1 MSNKNRYNVARG
13 LKLLAGVFLT
23 ALAVFIPRRDLIAIT
38 ASHNNSFN
46 DNARAMFLALYARP
60 EFREKVYFVIND
72 RKRVE
77 ELNQRYPGRFL
88 TNTNL
93 ANLHLILS
101 ARVWM
106 TSSLEFPAPGF
117 FNRYFRTV
125 YHLGHGMPYKVA
137 GLLEGRVSWLKRW
150 YYWLV
155 TSNISWTWAT
165 TPFFRQVIADIYGLP
180 LSRVLLLPQPKTS
193 LVGSL
198 ASDAPALLK
207 NRDFTH
213 VLYAPTWRHY
223 APVQLF
229 PFAGFHFEA
238 LQVFLEENNIVL
250 WFRFHPKYEQAID
263 PAWRATS
270 HIQLLSARQYDEA
283 NEYLGYFDGLITDYS
298 SLYLD
303 YLLLRRPVIFLDYDL
318 EDFNR
323 EVGLVAGYETLK
335 VGETATDLAAFEAG
349 LLGMKRHQ
357 VDSERFAQA
366 NRLANYQLPPEKIL
380 GFLINEIF
388 EKLLAG

>member
-1 MSNKNRYNVARG
+1 MNNKNRYNVARG
-13 LKLLAGVFLT
+13 LKLLWGL
-23 ALAVFIPRRDLIAIT
+23 LATVLAIFIRRRDLIVLT
-38 ASHNNSFN
+38 ASHNTSFS
-46 DNARAMFLALYARP
+46 DNARAMFLALYELP
-60 EFREKVYFVIND
+60 QYREKVYFVIND
-72 RKRVE
+72 RKRMDA
-77 ELNQRYPGRFL
+77 LNRQYPGRFL
-88 TNTNL
+88 ANTSL
-93 ANLHLILS
+93 ASLCLILS

-117 FNRYFRTV
+117 FNRYLRTV

-150 YYWLV
+150 YYRLV

-180 LSRVLLLPQPKTS
+180 LSRVLLLPQPKTG
-193 LVGSL
+193 LLGCL
-198 ASDAPALLK
+198 AEDAPALLK

-223 APVQLF
+223 ASVQLF

-238 LQVFLEENNIVL
+238 LREFLEENNIVL

-263 PAWRATS
+263 PVWKDTM
-270 HIQLLSARQYDEA
+270 HIQSLSARQYDEA
-283 NEYLGYFDGLITDYS
+283 NEYLGYFDGLVTDYS

-303 YLLLRRPVIFLDYDL
+303 YLLLCRPVIFLDYDM
-318 EDFNR
+318 ENFNR

-335 VGETATDLAAFEAG
+335 VGATATDLAAFEAG

-366 NRLANYQLPPEKIL
+366 NRLVNYPLPPEKIL
-380 GFLINEIF
+380 GFLIKELF
-388 EKLLAG
+388 EKLPGS